1 MRRLWAGLLF
11 GCVAAILAGCTV
23 PSGPPAS
30 MPPEETAGEA
40 GHVLNMV
47 ALSSAGNTLREAVD
61 DFNADNPYGVTI
73 ELTSYTMSTYKQMVS
88 TSAAIN
94 EMPDLFFTWEAGY
107 LKPFVETG
115 QVLEIE
121 DLSAGTGTWY
131 ESFKPGAFD
140 NLTFDGKV
148 YAVPLQEVMV
158 VVVYNR
164 DLFRQ
169 LGVEPPRDW
178 QAFMDL
184 CAAFQS
190 AGVVPLAVNNSGSWE
205 AGQLLMAVL
214 AGSGGCG
221 VYETLRESDDWTDA
235 RLLDAMDTLEQL
247 YDLGY
252 AAGTD
257 TSISQALIDG
267 KAAMTVLGSWD
278 LSWLADRE
286 DLGAFL
292 LPAKEEECAGT
303 VVGSIDQCYGISS
316 DCPDPEAAL
325 AFLKLLSGEKYQLE
339 LAEESG
345 QVPATRV
352 EGYRTDSPLMAEV
365 QGLYQQVTGQILWAD
380 RGFGHEKGEAF
391 NRAALAILN
400 GDPAD
405 QQAEILAEQIRSGS

>member
-107 LKPFVETG
+107 LKPFVEKG
-115 QVLEIE
+115 KVLEIE
-121 DLSAGTGTWY
+121 ELSAGTGTWY

-169 LGVEPPRDW
+169 LGGGPAPDGG
-178 QAFMDL
+178 
-184 CAAFQS
+184 
-190 AGVVPLAVNNSGSWE
+190 AG
-205 AGQLLMAVL
+205 GQRR
-214 AGSGGCG
+214 
-221 VYETLRESDDWTDA
+221 LR
-235 RLLDAMDTLEQL
+235 RL
-247 YDLGY
+247 
-252 AAGTD
+252 
-257 TSISQALIDG
+257 
-267 KAAMTVLGSWD
+267 
-278 LSWLADRE
+278 
-286 DLGAFL
+286 
-292 LPAKEEECAGT
+292 
-303 VVGSIDQCYGISS
+303 
-316 DCPDPEAAL
+316 
-325 AFLKLLSGEKYQLE
+325 
-339 LAEESG
+339 
-345 QVPATRV
+345 
-352 EGYRTDSPLMAEV
+352 
-365 QGLYQQVTGQILWAD
+365 
-380 RGFGHEKGEAF
+380 
-391 NRAALAILN
+391 
-400 GDPAD
+400 
-405 QQAEILAEQIRSGS
+405 